1 VFFLI
6 HHLPPTVPGVALVL
20 AHLAVLVDIA
30 LRRDLPWWRR
40 IVEGVVVGLLLPLGA
55 LVYLLVRPVGQH
67 MRRRIARRRA
77 GRAELTGWR
86 RSATP
91 VLRVGSV
98 VVAILAS
105 VVASVAA
112 APPPSPFAGR
122 DYGVAQLQ
130 LPTAWDTSTGAGVIV
145 AVVDSGVDAT
155 NTFVGPRLVSGHD
168 LADGTG
174 STADG
179 LGHGTHVAGIVAQT
193 APDAQIMP
201 VRVLDA
207 NGHGAT
213 ATIASGIVWAADHG
227 ATVINLSVDE
237 SGLIAQI
244 QKEGSLNDAAR
255 YAARKGAVLIA
266 AAGNEHQ
273 HLQVYRAG
281 VPVITVAA
289 VDDQEHAADFTNW
302 GGPAEVA
309 APGVGIWSSAPEPPT
324 TLFPDGTDGE
334 GELDGTSMATP
345 FVAGVAALLRSHG
358 ASAPATQ
365 AALLATARPVAGQ
378 AKLGHGVVDAPAAL
392 AYAAAHPD
400 ASSAR
405 YFAPAWFRWAQLILL
420 VAVAVKYGYLLVS
433 WLVRRRR
440 RRPEAGPPRTPV
452 AAGEL

>member
-1 VFFLI
+1 MFVLI
-6 HHLPPTVPGVALVL
+6 HHLPPTALGLALLL

-30 LRRDLPWWRR
+30 MRRDLPWWRR

-55 LVYLLVRPVGQH
+55 LVYLLLRPVGQR
-67 MRRRIARRRA
+67 MRRRVARRQA
-77 GRAELTGWR
+77 GQREPTGWR
-86 RSATP
+86 RGATP
-91 VLRVGSV
+91 VLRVGSI

-112 APPPSPFAGR
+112 APPPSPFTGR
-122 DYGVAQLQ
+122 DYGVEQLQ
-130 LPTAWDTSTGAGVIV
+130 LPTAWSTSTGAGVVV

-155 NTFVGPRLVSGHD
+155 NTFVGPRLVTGHD
-168 LADGTG
+168 FADATG

-179 LGHGTHVAGIVAQT
+179 LGHGTHVAGIIAQA

-207 NGHGAT
+207 TGHGAT

-227 ATVINLSVDE
+227 AKVINLSVDE

-255 YAARKGAVLIA
+255 YAAQKGAVLIA
-266 AAGNEHQ
+266 AAGNEHE

-309 APGVGIWSSAPEPPT
+309 APGVDVWSSAPEAPT

-334 GELDGTSMATP
+334 GQLSGTSMATP

-358 ASAPATQ
+358 ADAAATQ
-365 AALLATARPVAGQ
+365 AALLATARPVTGQ
-378 AKLGHGVVDAPAAL
+378 DKLGHGVVDASAAL
-392 AYAAAHPD
+392 TYAAAHPD
-400 ASSAR
+400 SGSAR
-405 YFAPAWFRWAQLILL
+405 YFAPVWFRWAQLVLL
-420 VAVAVKYGYLLVS
+420 VGVAVKYGYLLVS
-433 WLVRRRR
+433 WFLRRR
-440 RRPEAGPPRTPV
+440 RRPSAADAPLTPV